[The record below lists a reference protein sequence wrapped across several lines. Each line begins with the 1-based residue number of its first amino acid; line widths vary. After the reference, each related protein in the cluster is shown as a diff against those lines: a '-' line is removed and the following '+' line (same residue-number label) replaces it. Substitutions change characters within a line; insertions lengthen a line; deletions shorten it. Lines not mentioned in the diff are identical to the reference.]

1 MSPMMLFSHRSRF
14 LNLILWAVLPLVT
27 LVSCRAGE
35 KASAIVVFDLSEEL
49 ATLDALD
56 PVALRRHYDKVLA
69 VTCLQGIV
77 NRDAPRLFVRYNA
90 EADDFWFEKMTEP
103 GAWLGDRKIERI
115 GDLQELLRRF
125 AGEPKG
131 LVVWDEAV
139 PATSNVAATVAGVED
154 LLAVRYDPS
163 AGSLYQT
170 LTTGTD
176 ALPVV
181 QRLIGADGEP
191 LFTGSGKI
199 PGTSRESS
207 GSAKNDAYVWLLE
220 NYIKPGRTNDRIL
233 GYYIDAFW
241 LQCAHAQ
248 PLSNHTLN
256 NLDYLMANRAA
267 IVDLNV
273 WDDEAPVDDPEQP
286 PGTDVKTFREILA
299 AMVKANQQKTMISVF
314 GFPPW
319 AFKYSDVVSNGWN
332 AGSKHAAV
340 LTEWKFSETI
350 TAHNGYMD
358 ADALAHSSFPNASFY
373 SKYPLPEVIKQD
385 AVPTRER
392 LIASGVLDADG
403 KLRPLNYYA
412 HYQGDYDAG
421 AWVYKFFPKFLADPA
436 RGTLPLSW
444 AINPNLGN
452 RFPFGLHYIRT
463 HSKPGEVFVAGEA
476 AGYLKPSLLQAPRP
490 EPGLPDALDLWVAHN
505 QKYYRQWDLAVTG
518 FNIDGGTPPMND
530 RGFAAYQKFSPGGLG
545 LQRSPAP
552 FGLRE
557 NLAFAQM
564 MTDLPGSE
572 GNADMGQTVDA
583 LRGYFEPTG
592 PNFVLVRSI
601 LQTPSYFAEIQSHL
615 LEPGNFPNLLVDM
628 PTLFWLI
635 REFETNPKYEAARP
649 KFADQ
654 KSVTATPIL
663 SAGLRSRRVADGVA
677 RIETAD
683 GQAGW
688 NVAGGGSPF
697 LYFDVANDFAQ
708 KLTPLGATVKVTY
721 VDVSVGTL
729 GLIYDSSDPAAMVAG
744 AFKAAPAVPT
754 QGSGKVMTQE
764 FVLPDAIFSGRQN
777 ASSDFRLDGG
787 GKPMRILAV
796 EVEAIQN

>member
-1 MSPMMLFSHRSRF
+1 MLFPRCLTRF
-14 LNLILWAVLPLVT
+14 KWLGLWAFVPFLTPAWGG
-27 LVSCRAGE
+27 SGE
-35 KASAIVVFDLSEEL
+35 LNSTVVVFDLSEEL
-49 ATLDALD
+49 ATLDASD
-56 PVALRRHYDKVLA
+56 PAALRRHYDTVLA

-77 NRDAPRLFVRYNA
+77 NRDSPQLFVRYNT
-90 EADDFWFEKMTEP
+90 ESDDFWFEKMTEP
-103 GAWLGDRKIERI
+103 GAWLSDRKIERI
-115 GDLQELLRRF
+115 GDLEGLFRRF
-125 AGEPKG
+125 RESVKG
-131 LVVWDEAV
+131 VVVWDESV
-139 PATSNVAATVAGVED
+139 PATSNVAATVAGVDD

-163 AGSLYQT
+163 ADSLYQM
-170 LTTGTD
+170 LATGPD

-191 LFTGSGKI
+191 LFTGVGKI

-207 GSAKNDAYVWLLE
+207 GSAKNDAYRWLLE
-220 NYIKPGRTNDRIL
+220 KYIKPGKTNDKIL

-241 LQCAHAQ
+241 LQCAQAQ
-248 PLSNHTLN
+248 PINNHTLN
-256 NLDYLMANRAA
+256 NLDFLIANRAA
-267 IVDLNV
+267 IVDLHV
-273 WDDEAPVDDPEQP
+273 WEDEAPVDDPKQEH
-286 PGTDVKTFREILA
+286 GTDAETFREILLE
-299 AMVKANQQKTMISVF
+299 MVKANEQKSMIAVF

-319 AFKYSDVVSNGWN
+319 AFKYSDAVSNGWN
-332 AGSKHAAV
+332 AGSKHGGV
-340 LTEWKFSETI
+340 LTEWKFSELI

-373 SKYPLPEVIKQD
+373 SKYPLPEVITQD

-403 KLRPLNYYA
+403 NLLPLNYYA

-421 AWVYKFFPKFLADPA
+421 AWVYKFFPRFLADPA

-444 AINPNLGN
+444 AINPNLAN

-463 HSKPGEVFVAGEA
+463 HSKPGEVYVAGEA

-490 EPGLPDALDLWVAHN
+490 APGLPDALDLWVAHN
-505 QKYYRQWDLAVTG
+505 QKYYHQWDLTVTG
-518 FNIDGGTPPMND
+518 FNIDGSTPPMND
-530 RGFAAYQKFSPGGLG
+530 RGFAAYRKFSPGGLG
-545 LQRSPAP
+545 LQRSPSP
-552 FGLRE
+552 FGIRE
-557 NLAFAQM
+557 DLAYAQM

-583 LRGYFEPTG
+583 LRGYFEPAG

-601 LQTPSYFAEIQSHL
+601 LQTPSYFAEIQRRL

-649 KFADQ
+649 KFADK
-654 KSVTATPIL
+654 KSVSATPL
-663 SAGLRSRRVADGVA
+663 ASAGLRSRRIADGVA
-677 RIETAD
+677 RIETED

-708 KLTPLGATVKVTY
+708 EIAPRGATVTVTY

-729 GLIYDSSDPAAMVAG
+729 GLSYDSSDATAMVAG

-754 QGSGKVMTQE
+754 HGSGKVKTQE

-777 ASSDFRLDGG
+777 ASCDFRLDGG
-787 GKPMRILAV
+787 GQPMRILAV
-796 EVEAIQN
+796 EVSRP